1 MSDPICHYVRPEDEG
16 DYDADY
22 TRIRAVCGA
31 ECLLDPDGEP
41 LPDDFDFVLAPDPKQ
56 LTDCMPCLEH
66 LAEHVRA
73 LEAVGA

>member
-16 DYDADY
+16 DWDADY

-31 ECLLDPDGEP
+31 ECRLDPDGEP
-41 LPDDFDFVLAPDPKQ
+41 LPDDFDFVMAPDPKQ

-66 LAEHVRA
+66 LAKYVRA